1 MTLQES
7 GETHVTQLCRKL
19 RAPQPTISHHL
30 GLLRVNGVVRAR
42 RQGKMVFYSL
52 DPVRFNRSCET
63 VRQLM
68 TPLAKSAK

>member
-7 GETHVTQLCRKL
+7 GETHVTQLCKKL

-52 DPVRFNRSCET
+52 DPVRFNRSCEI

-68 TPLAKSAK
+68 APLAKSAK